1 MPMWVFQADPE
12 LFDVDS
18 AIQDEVL
25 QEQGMTWLVRQ
36 HSKKIKDG
44 DEVLIYRTGKNR
56 AIIAECKVFDEPR
69 VQPPDENVMKYWT
82 EKAIKNGISPRNR
95 CWIEILSFNLT
106 GITYSTIKDT
116 PGLESVSI
124 GSQGTNIFIDPM
136 ERKILRKLWNLI

>member
-95 CWIEILSFNLT
+95 CWIEILSLNLT
-106 GITYSTIKDT
+106 GIT
-116 PGLESVSI
+116 
-124 GSQGTNIFIDPM
+124 
-136 ERKILRKLWNLI
+136 